1 MQQVVDLQNDANFQ
15 SLNVA
20 VLSITADSIDELS
33 SESQKLGITEIPML
47 SDADKKVATAYYV
60 LKWAVPSGEPGHT
73 FVLVNQDGTIA
84 WIQDYGA
91 PDNPNRTMYVPID
104 EIIQAIETHLK
115 S

>member
-33 SESQKLGITEIPML
+33 SESQKLGI
-47 SDADKKVATAYYV
+47 
-60 LKWAVPSGEPGHT
+60 
-73 FVLVNQDGTIA
+73 VLVNQDGTIA